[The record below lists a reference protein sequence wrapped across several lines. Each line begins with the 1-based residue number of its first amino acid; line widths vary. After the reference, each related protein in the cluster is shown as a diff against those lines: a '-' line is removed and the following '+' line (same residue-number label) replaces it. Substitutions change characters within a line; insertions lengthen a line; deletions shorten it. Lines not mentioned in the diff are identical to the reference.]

1 VTVSRPSTAVPGDA
15 GAYLRINKPAVQL
28 ISASTF
34 YHSTGDVESMI
45 SKNGL
50 ERAAAFWAHFIA
62 TVDHA
67 TDAQIQ

>member
-1 VTVSRPSTAVPGDA
+1 
-15 GAYLRINKPAVQL
+15 
-28 ISASTF
+28 
-34 YHSTGDVESMI
+34 MI

-50 ERAAAFWAHFIA
+50 ERAAAFWADFIA